1 MAAGFNQAVI
11 VGNLAH
17 DPEIS
22 YTNSNKAVANMTV
35 AVNRMPYNGEDAGCD
50 FIPVVAWDKIAENC
64 ERFLRKGSKVLVSG
78 RIQIR
83 SYEAKDGSKRY
94 VTEIVAGTVQFLDTR
109 NAGDAQPSQPRRRA
123 PEFNATPDAFPLDIS
138 ELDSSAPAQG
148 EEADIPF

>member
-17 DPEIS
+17 DPEIR
-22 YTNSNKAVANMTV
+22 YTNSRKAVANMTV

-50 FIPVVAWDKIAENC
+50 FIPVVTWDKIAENC

-109 NAGDAQPSQPRRRA
+109 NAGDAQPSRPRQRA
-123 PEFNATPDAFPLDIS
+123 PEINATPDAFPMDIS
-138 ELDSSAPAQG
+138 DLDSSAPAQG